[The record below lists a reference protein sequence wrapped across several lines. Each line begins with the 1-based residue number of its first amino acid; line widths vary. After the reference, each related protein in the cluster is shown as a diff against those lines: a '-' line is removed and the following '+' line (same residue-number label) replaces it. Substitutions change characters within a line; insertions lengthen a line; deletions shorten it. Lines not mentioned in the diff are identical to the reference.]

1 MADETRLLQEKENQK
16 ISDEVMIELVHAVK
30 DIIVEFINKRYQSI
44 EK

>member
-30 DIIVEFINKRYQSI
+30 DIIIEFINKRYQSI

>member
-30 DIIVEFINKRYQSI
+30 DIIIELINKRYQSI

>member
-1 MADETRLLQEKENQK
+1 MADETRLLQEKENRK

-30 DIIVEFINKRYQSI
+30 DIIIEFINKRYQSI